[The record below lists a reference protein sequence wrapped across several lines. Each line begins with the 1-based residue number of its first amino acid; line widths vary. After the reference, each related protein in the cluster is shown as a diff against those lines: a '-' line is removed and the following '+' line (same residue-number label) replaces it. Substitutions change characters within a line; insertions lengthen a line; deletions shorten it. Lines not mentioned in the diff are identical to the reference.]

1 MNEEHL
7 TKEGLPAEIF
17 PVSVEEKLAPAVKE
31 KIDHKAR
38 SHSILGG
45 SSALRW
51 VNCPG
56 SVFYTKDLPPEEAS
70 EAALEGTA
78 AHELA
83 EMALSDYLDHLI
95 EGTDPNI
102 RLELSSADETM
113 KEAVEGYVQAIWEI
127 ILEKSLTGKAC
138 GIEEFFVLD
147 EPLDMAGTVDF
158 WCVYIDDRGKR
169 VGCVVDFKYG
179 FHAIDAEKNAQ
190 LAFYACGLRKMLTD
204 KGKDIDYVRA
214 AIFQPRSGKKAYKET
229 KFTKKVLIKWEE
241 EFQKA
246 AKRIFIDQKPKFK
259 AGEWCRWC
267 RAKGTCPTY
276 KTSVETRTS
285 LALIRPQ
292 EVKLP
297 MPESLND
304 AQLAKIIVNSEAIF
318 DFIKGCKDHAFSR
331 HKLKNPIPGLKI
343 VEGGTRKTWAENT
356 SELENKLLSM
366 GFCKGDICNYK
377 VKGIGDLTKILKKN
391 DYNGKILD
399 EYITQTKPSLTIV
412 SETDERPEVK
422 TLLTQIEET
431 T

>member
-1 MNEEHL
+1 MTEN
-7 TKEGLPAEIF
+7 P
-17 PVSVEEKLAPAVKE
+17 
-31 KIDHKAR
+31 DHKTR
-38 SHSILGG
+38 SHSVLGG

-70 EAALEGTA
+70 EAALEGTK

-83 EMALSDYLDHLI
+83 EIALSDYLDHLI

-113 KEAVEGYVQAIWEI
+113 KEAVEGYVKAIWENL
-127 ILEKSLTGKAC
+127 LEKSLTGKAY
-138 GIEEFFVLD
+138 GIEEFFCLD
-147 EPLDMAGTVDF
+147 DNLDMAGTVDF
-158 WCVYIDDRGKR
+158 WAVYIDDRGKR
-169 VGCVVDFKYG
+169 VGVIADFKYG
-179 FHAIDAEKNAQ
+179 FHSVEPEKNAQ

-214 AIFQPRSGKKAYKET
+214 AIYQPRNGAKAYKET
-229 KFTKKVLIKWEE
+229 KFTRKVLIKWED

-267 RAKGTCPTY
+267 RAKGICPTY
-276 KTSVETRTS
+276 KTSVETKTS

-297 MPESLND
+297 MPESLSD
-304 AQLAKIIVNSEAIF
+304 EQLAKIIINSGAIT
-318 DFIKGCKDHAFSR
+318 DFLKGCKDHAMSR
-331 HKLKNPIPGLKI
+331 YQLKNPIPGLKI
-343 VEGGTRKTWAENT
+343 VEGATRRTWAEDT
-356 SELENKLLSM
+356 IVLEKKLLELGLSRTE
-366 GFCKGDICNYK
+366 ICNYK
-377 VKGIGDLTKILKKN
+377 LKGIGDLTKILKKN
-391 DYNGKILD
+391 DYDPVILD
-399 EYITQTKPSLTIV
+399 EYVTQTKPSLTLV
-412 SETDERPEVK
+412 SETDERPEIK